1 MVIVHLFRFIG
12 DASTDASCSSA
23 QGANSATTTSFSLK
37 KSQELFDLCKLEKLN
52 KTQLA
57 RFHQLA
63 QDREVD
69 VNFTEAEKKLT
80 PLLCLCWMHESV
92 RLFECI
98 QALLKRDELDV
109 NFRDSGEC
117 LNALAMVCRW
127 YPGPSLHNIVRLLLD
142 FGSQVDTVDDK
153 GADALIVLCA
163 NYTRRNL
170 VDVARLLLENGSNI
184 NAVSSEYGWNALIYL
199 CENYAEDNLLDNL
212 RLLLRYGSRL
222 DVAGSKEGNA
232 LIVVCGSYKRNSL
245 IDIVRLFIQ
254 NGIDVTATH
263 PTSGANALIT
273 LCSAYNGDNLYEIIE
288 MLLAAG
294 SNVNA
299 LGIDQANA
307 LLHLAIHRSDHRDFI
322 KILRL
327 FIQHKINLNACDDEA
342 WTLLHVLCNQ
352 SKNSI
357 LAETITL
364 LKANG
369 IDIHLR
375 TTTGDR
381 PIDLLQRRS
390 DLKKINN
397 IVKLLS

>member
-12 DASTDASCSSA
+12 DASCPSA

-69 VNFTEAEKKLT
+69 VNFTGAEKKLT

-127 YPGPSLHNIVRLLLD
+127 YPRPSLHNIVRLLLD

-184 NAVSSEYGWNALIYL
+184 NAVSSEYGWNALIAKITPGIICWIFCVSCCVTEVDWML
-199 CENYAEDNLLDNL
+199 PEAK
-212 RLLLRYGSRL
+212 
-222 DVAGSKEGNA
+222 KEM
-232 LIVVCGSYKRNSL
+232 
-245 IDIVRLFIQ
+245 
-254 NGIDVTATH
+254 H
-263 PTSGANALIT
+263 
-273 LCSAYNGDNLYEIIE
+273 
-288 MLLAAG
+288 
-294 SNVNA
+294 
-299 LGIDQANA
+299 
-307 LLHLAIHRSDHRDFI
+307 
-322 KILRL
+322 
-327 FIQHKINLNACDDEA
+327 
-342 WTLLHVLCNQ
+342 
-352 SKNSI
+352 
-357 LAETITL
+357 
-364 LKANG
+364 
-369 IDIHLR
+369 
-375 TTTGDR
+375 
-381 PIDLLQRRS
+381 
-390 DLKKINN
+390 
-397 IVKLLS
+397 